1 MTITLGAS
9 VTLWKMDFLS
19 KVFRQIV
26 QKITRAD
33 TSTIMDI
40 LSEDFRQVV
49 QNTKMDILWKG
60 FRQNVQN
67 IIARVALRKRTLGGK
82 SSDNLSEK

>member
-33 TSTIMDI
+33 TSTKMDI

-49 QNTKMDILWKG
+49 QKTKWTFCGKASDKMSKTSLHE
-60 FRQNVQN
+60 
-67 IIARVALRKRTLGGK
+67 LR
-82 SSDNLSEK
+82 